1 MINLPAIVGWIF
13 LISSWIIPHLL
24 KDKIKDDLKTSV
36 IGLILASLACGVFVG
51 SLLEKYF

>member
-1 MINLPAIVGWIF
+1 MISLSAIVGWIF

>member
-1 MINLPAIVGWIF
+1 MISLPAIVGWIF

-24 KDKIKDDLKTSV
+24 KNKIKDDLKTSV
-36 IGLILASLACGVFVG
+36 IGLILTSLAGGGFVG